1 MTLRHDYEATSG
13 VIERLVRDAGG
24 AKRAAFLLGLKNE
37 FSIYPGMNPD
47 KPDQM
52 SFDRVRRL
60 TEVTGSPE
68 AAQDLARLAGG
79 VFLPTSSDASMRQLA
94 TLTAQECGKYSAL
107 LIDAFA
113 DGVVDASESASLLP
127 EIDRLIQHLAA
138 QRVKIANGN
147 GGK

>member
-37 FSIYPGMNPD
+37 FSIYPMINPD

-94 TLTAQECGKYSAL
+94 TLTAQEFGKYSAL

-127 EIDRLIQHLAA
+127 EIDRLITVLLTED
-138 QRVKIANGN
+138 
-147 GGK
+147 